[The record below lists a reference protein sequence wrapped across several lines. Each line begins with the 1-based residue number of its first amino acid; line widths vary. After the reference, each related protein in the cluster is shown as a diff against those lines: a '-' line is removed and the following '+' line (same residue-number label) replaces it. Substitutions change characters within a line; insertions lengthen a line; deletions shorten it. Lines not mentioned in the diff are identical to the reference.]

1 MKQEIKVFEVTTTL
15 KDCFLE
21 CIKEGFIPATT
32 KQIVVLAEKGLID
45 KDKGYDT
52 STFYF
57 PETGE
62 FKDVAVPKIKKIIKE
77 DVFVRPVYVYY
88 LSNRSAAFG
97 NINLGVDIGRLVGIK
112 KVKL

>member
-21 CIKEGFIPATT
+21 CIKEGYRPATSKEIMEFAKQ
-32 KQIVVLAEKGLID
+32 KQIDIQRY
-45 KDKGYDT
+45 YDS

-62 FKDVAVPKIKKIIKE
+62 FEDVNIKEIKKIIEKRISA
-77 DVFVRPVYVYY
+77 RPMYVI
-88 LSNRSAAFG
+88 SGSVVGRSYG
-97 NINLGVDIGRLVGIK
+97 LGDNEGRLVGIK
-112 KVKL
+112 KVNV